1 MTSVEGSLRAVGTAS
16 SQPQYTLA
24 AMSTPDSVRLALPS
38 EAVDVARLQRKA
50 WSRTPGMAPALA
62 AFPAD
67 QAVRTWHEA
76 IVKPPLAHCRVLVA
90 LHQGQVVGFAVTGP
104 SDDPD
109 AAVDDGMIAEFV
121 VDGDELGDDAS
132 RLLNAAVDTLRADGY
147 ETATWWVRSEDD
159 TLRGFLVECGW
170 AADGAHRALGFE
182 DEADAVK
189 QVRLM
194 TRIGTSEAED

>member
-1 MTSVEGSLRAVGTAS
+1 M
-16 SQPQYTLA
+16 P
-24 AMSTPDSVRLALPS
+24 TPDSVRLALPS
-38 EAVDVARLQRKA
+38 EAVDVARLQRRS
-50 WSRTPGMAPALA
+50 WSRIKGMAPALA

-90 LHQGQVVGFAVTGP
+90 LQQGQVVGFAVTGP

-159 TLRGFLVECGW
+159 ALRGFLVECGW
-170 AADGAHRALGFE
+170 AADGAHRSLGFE
-182 DEADAVK
+182 EETDAIK

-194 TRIGTSEAED
+194 TRIGSDTED

>member
-1 MTSVEGSLRAVGTAS
+1 MSV
-16 SQPQYTLA
+16 
-24 AMSTPDSVRLALPS
+24 PDSVRLALPA
-38 EAVDVARLQRKA
+38 EAVDVARLQRRA
-50 WSRTPGMAPALA
+50 WSRTAGMAPALV

-76 IVKPPLAHCRVLVA
+76 IVRPPLAHCRVLVA
-90 LHQGQVVGFAVTGP
+90 LRQGQVVGFAATGP

-121 VDGDELGDDAS
+121 IDDDELADDAG

-147 ETATWWVRSEDD
+147 ETATWWIRSEDD
-159 TLRGFLVECGW
+159 ALRGFLVECGW
-170 AADGAHRALGFE
+170 IADGAHRALGFE
-182 DEADAVK
+182 DEAEAVK

-194 TRIGTSEAED
+194 TRISDPEH